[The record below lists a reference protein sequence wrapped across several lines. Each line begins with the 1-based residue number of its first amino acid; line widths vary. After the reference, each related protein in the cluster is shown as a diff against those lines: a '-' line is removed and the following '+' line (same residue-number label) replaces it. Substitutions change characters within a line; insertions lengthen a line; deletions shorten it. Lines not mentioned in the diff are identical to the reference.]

1 MSKKIYKTGIYA
13 RLSREDA
20 DRLESNSIQSQRA
33 ICLAYIENHDDLEL
47 VDTYIDDGETGSNT
61 DRPGFQRMIQDMRS
75 GRIDC
80 AVSKDLSR
88 FSRNYID
95 AGNYLEKI
103 FPAMGIR
110 YIAINDNYDSL
121 APGSSSDV
129 ITLPFKNLVNDIYCR
144 DISVKI
150 RTSLE
155 VKRKKGEY
163 VGSFV
168 PYGYRKAPQ
177 DKNRLLVDESA
188 AEVVSMIFGMYKD
201 GFPILKIARR
211 LNTSGIP
218 TPMEYKR
225 MQGVR
230 FETAFRTKERPEWE
244 YVTVKRILSN
254 IVYTGVLIQG
264 KRGTPNHKVRVTR
277 QKDEADWVRIENAH
291 EPIISCTDFE
301 TVAELMSR
309 DTRCAGDSDTHDLFS
324 GYLFCG
330 DCKGAMIRKTQKAR
344 GKAYV
349 YYNCGNNKRT
359 HQCSPHSFS
368 EAKLAEIVFH
378 AIHDQIEVALHLDRV
393 LRFIETLPQRDRKVF
408 SYEAQ
413 MARLEEEIQRYKK
426 LELGLYE
433 NFVEGIINK
442 AEYTDFRENYRGLIE
457 EKQNAMKRLK
467 REQQEAAAMGSQNR
481 AWVQVFAQYENVQE
495 LDRRILLALVD
506 RIFIYEDKRVEIVFR
521 YRDEFAWAMDTAKEY
536 EGKALPLQEAV

>member
-1 MSKKIYKTGIYA
+1 MSNKIYKTGIYA

-33 ICLAYIENHDDLEL
+33 ICLAYIEGHDDLEL

-110 YIAINDNYDSL
+110 YIAINDNYDSM
-121 APGSSSDV
+121 APGSSTDV

-144 DISVKI
+144 DISIKI

-168 PYGYRKAPQ
+168 PFGYRKAPQ
-177 DKNRLLVDESA
+177 DKNRLLVDEA
-188 AEVVSMIFGMYKD
+188 AADVVSLIFGMYKD
-201 GFPILKIARR
+201 GFPILKIARW

-225 MQGVR
+225 MQGAH
-230 FETAFRTKERPEWE
+230 FETAFRTKERTEWE

-264 KRGTPNHKVRVTR
+264 RRGTPNHKVRVTR
-277 QKDEADWVRIENAH
+277 PKEETDWVRVENAH
-291 EPIISCTDFE
+291 DPIISCTDFE
-301 TVAELMSR
+301 AVAELMRR
-309 DTRCAGDSDTHDLFS
+309 DMRCGRDSEKHDLFS

-330 DCKGAMIRKTQKAR
+330 DCQNTMIRKTQRAK

-349 YYNCGNNKRT
+349 YYNCSHNKRT
-359 HQCSPHSFS
+359 HECSPHSFS

-378 AIHDQIEVALHLDRV
+378 AVHDQIEVVLHLDKV
-393 LRFIETLPQRDRKVF
+393 LRFIDSLPQRDRKVF

-413 MARLEEEIQRYKK
+413 MTRLEEEIQRYKK

-457 EKQNAMKRLK
+457 EKQEAVKRLK
-467 REQQEAAAMGSQNR
+467 REQQDAAAMGSQNR

-495 LDRRILLALVD
+495 LDRRLLLALVD
-506 RIFIYEDKRVEIVFR
+506 KILIYEDKKVEIVFR
-521 YRDEFAWAMDTAKEY
+521 YRDEFARAMETAKNY
-536 EGKALPLQEAV
+536 KDCPLPAVG

>member
-1 MSKKIYKTGIYA
+1 MSDKIYKTGIYA

-20 DRLESNSIQSQRA
+20 DRMESNSIQSQRA
-33 ICLAYIENHDDLEL
+33 ICLAYIEGHDDLEL

-110 YIAINDNYDSL
+110 YIAINDNYDSM
-121 APGSSSDV
+121 APGSSTDV

-144 DISVKI
+144 DISIKI

-168 PYGYRKAPQ
+168 PFGYRKAPQ
-177 DKNRLLVDESA
+177 DKNRLLVDDDA

-211 LNTSGIP
+211 LNISGIP

-264 KRGTPNHKVRVTR
+264 RRGTPNHKVRVTR
-277 QKDEADWVRIENAH
+277 PKEETDWVRVENAH

-301 TVAELMSR
+301 AVAELMRR
-309 DTRCAGDSDTHDLFS
+309 DMRCGRDSDRHDLFS

-330 DCKGAMIRKTQKAR
+330 DCQNTMIRKTQRAK

-349 YYNCGNNKRT
+349 YYNCSHNKRT
-359 HQCSPHSFS
+359 HECSPHSFS

-378 AIHDQIEVALHLDRV
+378 AIHDQIEVVLHLDKV
-393 LRFIETLPQRDRKVF
+393 LRFIDSLPQRDRKVF

-457 EKQNAMKRLK
+457 EKQEAVKRLK
-467 REQQEAAAMGSQNR
+467 REQQDAAAMGSQNR

-506 RIFIYEDKRVEIVFR
+506 KILIYEDKKVEIVFR
-521 YRDEFAWAMDTAKEY
+521 YRDEFARAMEVAKNY
-536 EGKALPLQEAV
+536 KDCPLPAVG

>member
-1 MSKKIYKTGIYA
+1 MSDKIYKTGIYA

-33 ICLAYIENHDDLEL
+33 ICLAYIEGHDDLEL

-110 YIAINDNYDSL
+110 YIAINDNYDSM
-121 APGSSSDV
+121 APGSSTDV

-144 DISVKI
+144 DISIKI

-168 PYGYRKAPQ
+168 PFGYRKAPQ
-177 DKNRLLVDESA
+177 DKNRLLVDDDA
-188 AEVVSMIFGMYKD
+188 AEVVTLIFGMYKD
-201 GFPILKIARR
+201 GFPILKIVRR

-264 KRGTPNHKVRVTR
+264 RRGTPNHKVRVTR
-277 QKDEADWVRIENAH
+277 PKEETDWVRVENAH
-291 EPIISCTDFE
+291 DPIISCTDFE
-301 TVAELMSR
+301 AVAELMRR
-309 DTRCAGDSDTHDLFS
+309 DMRCGRDSEKHDLFS

-330 DCKGAMIRKTQKAR
+330 DCQNTMIRKTQRAK

-349 YYNCGNNKRT
+349 YYNCSHNKRT
-359 HQCSPHSFS
+359 HECSPHSFS

-378 AIHDQIEVALHLDRV
+378 AVHDQIEVVLHLDKV
-393 LRFIETLPQRDRKVF
+393 LRFIDSLPQRDRKVF

-413 MARLEEEIQRYKK
+413 MTRLEEEIQRYKK

-457 EKQNAMKRLK
+457 EKQEAVKRLK
-467 REQQEAAAMGSQNR
+467 REQQDAAAMGSQNR

-506 RIFIYEDKRVEIVFR
+506 KILIYEDKKVEIVFR
-521 YRDEFAWAMDTAKEY
+521 YRDEFARAMEAAKNY
-536 EGKALPLQEAV
+536 KDCPLPAVG

>member
-1 MSKKIYKTGIYA
+1 M
-13 RLSREDA
+13 
-20 DRLESNSIQSQRA
+20 
-33 ICLAYIENHDDLEL
+33 
-47 VDTYIDDGETGSNT
+47 
-61 DRPGFQRMIQDMRS
+61 
-75 GRIDC
+75 
-80 AVSKDLSR
+80 
-88 FSRNYID
+88 
-95 AGNYLEKI
+95 
-103 FPAMGIR
+103 
-110 YIAINDNYDSL
+110 
-121 APGSSSDV
+121 
-129 ITLPFKNLVNDIYCR
+129 
-144 DISVKI
+144 
-150 RTSLE
+150 
-155 VKRKKGEY
+155 
-163 VGSFV
+163 GSFV
-168 PYGYRKAPQ
+168 PFGYRKAPQ
-177 DKNRLLVDESA
+177 DKNRLLVDDDA

-264 KRGTPNHKVRVTR
+264 RRGTPNHKVRVTR
-277 QKDEADWVRIENAH
+277 PKDEADWVRIENAH

-301 TVAELMSR
+301 AVAELMRR
-309 DTRCAGDSDTHDLFS
+309 DMRCAGDSDKHDLFS

-330 DCKGAMIRKTQKAR
+330 DCEGAMIRKTHKAK

-368 EAKLAEIVFH
+368 EAKLADIVFH
-378 AIHDQIEVALHLDRV
+378 AIHDQIEVVLHLDKV
-393 LRFIETLPQRDRKVF
+393 LCFIDSLPQRDRRVF

-413 MARLEEEIQRYKK
+413 MTRLEEEIQRYKK

-457 EKQNAMKRLK
+457 EKQEALKRLK
-467 REQQEAAAMGSQNR
+467 REQEDAAAMGSQNR

-495 LDRRILLALVD
+495 LDRRLLLALVD
-506 RIFIYEDKRVEIVFR
+506 RILIYEDKKVEIVFR
-521 YRDEFAWAMDTAKEY
+521 YRDEFARAMEAAKNY
-536 EGKALPLQEAV
+536 KDCPLPAVG

>member
-1 MSKKIYKTGIYA
+1 MPQKIYKTGIYA

-20 DRLESNSIQSQRA
+20 DRMESNSIQSQRA
-33 ICLAYIENHDDLEL
+33 ICLAYIESHDDLEL

-110 YIAINDNYDSL
+110 YIAINDNYDSM
-121 APGSSSDV
+121 APGSSTDV

-144 DISVKI
+144 DISIKI

-168 PYGYRKAPQ
+168 PFGYRKAPQ
-177 DKNRLLVDESA
+177 DKNRLLVDAAA
-188 AEVVSMIFGMYKD
+188 AEVVTLIFGMYKD
-201 GFPILKIARR
+201 GFPILKIARPP
-211 LNTSGIP
+211 NTSGIP

-264 KRGTPNHKVRVTR
+264 RRGTPNHKVRVTR
-277 QKDEADWVRIENAH
+277 PREEADWVRIENAH

-301 TVAELMSR
+301 AVAELMRR
-309 DTRCAGDSDTHDLFS
+309 DMRCAGDSDKYDLFS

-330 DCKGAMIRKTQKAR
+330 DCEGAMIRKTQKAK

-368 EAKLAEIVFH
+368 EAKLTEIVFH
-378 AIHDQIEVALHLDRV
+378 AIHDQIEVVLHLDKV
-393 LRFIETLPQRDRKVF
+393 LCFIDSLPQRDRKVF

-413 MARLEEEIQRYKK
+413 MTRLEDEIQRYKK

-457 EKQNAMKRLK
+457 EKQEAVKRLK
-467 REQQEAAAMGSQNR
+467 REQQDAAAMGSQNR

-495 LDRRILLALVD
+495 LDRRLLLALVD
-506 RIFIYEDKRVEIVFR
+506 RILIYEDKKVEIVFR
-521 YRDEFAWAMDTAKEY
+521 YRDEFARAMEIAKNY
-536 EGKALPLQEAV
+536 KDRPLPAVG

>member
-33 ICLAYIENHDDLEL
+33 ICLAYIESHDDLEL

-61 DRPGFQRMIQDMRS
+61 NRPGFQRMIQDMRS

-211 LNTSGIP
+211 LNTSCIP

-277 QKDEADWVRIENAH
+277 EKDEADWVRIENAH

-309 DTRCAGDSDTHDLFS
+309 DTRCAGGSDIHDLFS

-330 DCKGAMIRKTQKAR
+330 DCKGAMIRKTQKAK

-368 EAKLAEIVFH
+368 EAKLEEIVFH
-378 AIHDQIEVALHLDRV
+378 AIHDQIEVVLHLDRV

-457 EKQNAMKRLK
+457 EKQSAMKRLK

-506 RIFIYEDKRVEIVFR
+506 RIFIYEDKRVEIVFQ

>member
-1 MSKKIYKTGIYA
+1 MPQKIYKTGIYA
-13 RLSREDA
+13 RLSKEDA
-20 DRLESNSIQSQRA
+20 DGIESNSIQSQRA
-33 ICLAYIENHDDLEL
+33 ICLAYIESHEDLEL
-47 VDTYIDDGETGSNT
+47 VDTYIDDGRTGSNT
-61 DRPGFQRMIQDMRS
+61 DRPGFQKMLEDMRS

-110 YIAINDNYDSL
+110 YIAINDNYDSM
-121 APGSSSDV
+121 APGSSTDV

-144 DISVKI
+144 DISIKI

-168 PYGYRKAPQ
+168 PFGYRKAPQ
-177 DKNRLLVDESA
+177 DKNRLLVDEA
-188 AEVVSMIFGMYKD
+188 AADVVSLIFGMYKD
-201 GFPILKIARR
+201 GLPILKIARR

-230 FETAFRTKERPEWE
+230 FETAFRTKERTEWE

-264 KRGTPNHKVRVTR
+264 RRGTPNHKVRVTR
-277 QKDEADWVRIENAH
+277 PKEETDWVRVENAH
-291 EPIISCTDFE
+291 DPIISCTDFE
-301 TVAELMSR
+301 AVAELMRR
-309 DTRCAGDSDTHDLFS
+309 DMRCGRDSEKHDLFS

-330 DCKGAMIRKTQKAR
+330 DCQNTMIRKTQRAK

-349 YYNCGNNKRT
+349 YYNCSHNKRT
-359 HQCSPHSFS
+359 HECSPHSFS

-378 AIHDQIEVALHLDRV
+378 AVHDQIEVVLHLDKV
-393 LRFIETLPQRDRKVF
+393 LRFIDSLPQRDRKVF

-413 MARLEEEIQRYKK
+413 MTRLEEEIQRYKK

-457 EKQNAMKRLK
+457 EKQEAVKRLK
-467 REQQEAAAMGSQNR
+467 REQQDAAAMGSQNR

-506 RIFIYEDKRVEIVFR
+506 KILIYEDKKVEIVFR
-521 YRDEFAWAMDTAKEY
+521 YRDEFARAMEAAKNY
-536 EGKALPLQEAV
+536 KDCPLPAVG

>member
-1 MSKKIYKTGIYA
+1 MSDKIYKTGIYA

-20 DRLESNSIQSQRA
+20 DRMESNSIQSQRA
-33 ICLAYIENHDDLEL
+33 ICLAYIEGHDDLEL

-61 DRPGFQRMIQDMRS
+61 DRPGFQKMIQDMRS

-110 YIAINDNYDSL
+110 YIAINDNYDSM
-121 APGSSSDV
+121 APGSSTDV

-144 DISVKI
+144 DISIKI

-168 PYGYRKAPQ
+168 PFGYRKAPQ
-177 DKNRLLVDESA
+177 DKNRLLVDETA

-264 KRGTPNHKVRVTR
+264 RRGTPNHKVRVTR
-277 QKDEADWVRIENAH
+277 PKDEADWVRIENAH

-301 TVAELMSR
+301 AVAELMRR
-309 DTRCAGDSDTHDLFS
+309 DMRCAGDSDKHDLFS

-330 DCKGAMIRKTQKAR
+330 DCEGAMIRKTHKAKGR
-344 GKAYV
+344 AYV

-368 EAKLAEIVFH
+368 EAKLADIVFH
-378 AIHDQIEVALHLDRV
+378 AIHDQIEVVLHLDKV
-393 LRFIETLPQRDRKVF
+393 LCFIDSLPQRDRRVF

-413 MARLEEEIQRYKK
+413 MTRLEEEIQRYKK

-442 AEYTDFRENYRGLIE
+442 EEYTDFRENYRGLIE
-457 EKQNAMKRLK
+457 EKQEALKRLK
-467 REQQEAAAMGSQNR
+467 REQQDAAAMGSQNR

-495 LDRRILLALVD
+495 LDRRLLLALVD
-506 RIFIYEDKRVEIVFR
+506 KIFIYEDKRVKIVFR
-521 YRDEFAWAMDTAKEY
+521 YRDEFARAMETAKSY
-536 EGKALPLQEAV
+536 KDCPLPAVG

>member
-1 MSKKIYKTGIYA
+1 MSNKIYKTGIYA

-20 DRLESNSIQSQRA
+20 DRIESNSIQSQRA
-33 ICLAYIENHDDLEL
+33 ICLAYIESHDDLEL

-110 YIAINDNYDSL
+110 YIAINDNYDSM
-121 APGSSSDV
+121 APGSGSDV

-144 DISVKI
+144 DISIKI
-150 RTSLE
+150 RSSLE

-168 PYGYRKAPQ
+168 PFGYRKAPQ
-177 DKNRLLVDESA
+177 DKNRLLVDDDA
-188 AEVVSMIFGMYKD
+188 AEVVAMIFGMYKD

-225 MQGVR
+225 MQGAH
-230 FETAFRTKERPEWE
+230 FETAFRTKERTEWG

-264 KRGTPNHKVRVTR
+264 RRGTPNHKVRVTR
-277 QKDEADWVRIENAH
+277 PKEESDWVRVENAH
-291 EPIISCTDFE
+291 DPIISCTDFE
-301 TVAELMSR
+301 AVAELMRR
-309 DTRCAGDSDTHDLFS
+309 DMRCARDSEKHDLFS

-330 DCKGAMIRKTQKAR
+330 DCEDTMIRKTQKYK
-344 GKAYV
+344 GKPYV
-349 YYNCGNNKRT
+349 YYNCSHNKRT
-359 HQCSPHSFS
+359 HECSPHSFS
-368 EAKLAEIVFH
+368 EAKLTDIVFH
-378 AIHDQIEVALHLDRV
+378 AIHDQIEVVLHLDMRSSM
-393 LRFIETLPQRDRKVF
+393 RH
-408 SYEAQ
+408 
-413 MARLEEEIQRYKK
+413 
-426 LELGLYE
+426 
-433 NFVEGIINK
+433 
-442 AEYTDFRENYRGLIE
+442 
-457 EKQNAMKRLK
+457 
-467 REQQEAAAMGSQNR
+467 
-481 AWVQVFAQYENVQE
+481 
-495 LDRRILLALVD
+495 
-506 RIFIYEDKRVEIVFR
+506 
-521 YRDEFAWAMDTAKEY
+521 
-536 EGKALPLQEAV
+536 

>member
-1 MSKKIYKTGIYA
+1 MSDKIYKTGIYA

-20 DRLESNSIQSQRA
+20 DRMESNSIQSQRA
-33 ICLAYIENHDDLEL
+33 ICLAYIEGHDDLEL

-61 DRPGFQRMIQDMRS
+61 DRPGFQRMLQDMRS

-110 YIAINDNYDSL
+110 YIAINDNYDSM
-121 APGSSSDV
+121 APGSSTDV

-144 DISVKI
+144 DISIKI

-168 PYGYRKAPQ
+168 PFGYRKAPQ
-177 DKNRLLVDESA
+177 DKNRLLVDDDA

-211 LNTSGIP
+211 LNISGIP

-264 KRGTPNHKVRVTR
+264 RRGTPNHKVRVTR
-277 QKDEADWVRIENAH
+277 PKEETDWVRVENAH
-291 EPIISCTDFE
+291 DPIISCTDFE
-301 TVAELMSR
+301 AVAELMRR
-309 DTRCAGDSDTHDLFS
+309 DMRCGRDSEKHDLFS

-330 DCKGAMIRKTQKAR
+330 DCQNTMIRKTQRAK

-349 YYNCGNNKRT
+349 YYNCSHNKRT
-359 HQCSPHSFS
+359 HECSPHSFS

-378 AIHDQIEVALHLDRV
+378 AIHDQIEVVLHLDKV
-393 LRFIETLPQRDRKVF
+393 LRFIDTLPQRDRKVF

-413 MARLEEEIQRYKK
+413 MTRLEEEIQRYKK

-457 EKQNAMKRLK
+457 EKQEAVKRLK
-467 REQQEAAAMGSQNR
+467 REQQDAAAMGSQNR

-506 RIFIYEDKRVEIVFR
+506 KILIYEDKKVEIVFR
-521 YRDEFAWAMDTAKEY
+521 YRDEFARAMETAKNY
-536 EGKALPLQEAV
+536 KDCPLPAVG

>member
-1 MSKKIYKTGIYA
+1 MSNKIYKTGIYA

-33 ICLAYIENHDDLEL
+33 ICLAYIEGHDDLEL

-75 GRIDC
+75 GHINC

-110 YIAINDNYDSL
+110 YIAINDNYDSM
-121 APGSSSDV
+121 APGSGSDV

-144 DISVKI
+144 DISIKI

-168 PYGYRKAPQ
+168 PFGYRKAPQ
-177 DKNRLLVDESA
+177 DKNRLLVDDDA
-188 AEVVSMIFGMYKD
+188 AEVVTLIFGMYKD

-264 KRGTPNHKVRVTR
+264 RRGTPNHKVRVTR
-277 QKDEADWVRIENAH
+277 PKEETDWVRVENAH
-291 EPIISCTDFE
+291 DPIISCTDFE
-301 TVAELMSR
+301 AVAELMRR
-309 DTRCAGDSDTHDLFS
+309 DMRCGRDSEKHDLFS

-330 DCKGAMIRKTQKAR
+330 DCQNTMIRKT
-344 GKAYV
+344 
-349 YYNCGNNKRT
+349 
-359 HQCSPHSFS
+359 
-368 EAKLAEIVFH
+368 
-378 AIHDQIEVALHLDRV
+378 
-393 LRFIETLPQRDRKVF
+393 
-408 SYEAQ
+408 
-413 MARLEEEIQRYKK
+413 
-426 LELGLYE
+426 
-433 NFVEGIINK
+433 
-442 AEYTDFRENYRGLIE
+442 
-457 EKQNAMKRLK
+457 
-467 REQQEAAAMGSQNR
+467 
-481 AWVQVFAQYENVQE
+481 
-495 LDRRILLALVD
+495 
-506 RIFIYEDKRVEIVFR
+506 
-521 YRDEFAWAMDTAKEY
+521 
-536 EGKALPLQEAV
+536 